1 MEKNLKKNIYTYT
14 HTHTQLNHSSVYLKL
29 TQHYKFTIF
38 QFKRAKIFKRISAI
52 YNFFKKEKVKDEYR
66 RELHVVVLLLK

>member
-1 MEKNLKKNIYTYT
+1 MEKNIYTY
-14 HTHTQLNHSSVYLKL
+14 THTQLNHSSVYLKR

-38 QFKRAKIFKRISAI
+38 QFKRAKILKRISAI
-52 YNFFKKEKVKDEYR
+52 YNLFKKEKVKDKYR